1 MTRAFPY
8 LRPPRDV
15 VTAGPWSQVIAGGAV
30 ELSSELP
37 EWDYDTTL
45 SLSRPVRVDGVRTR
59 QFCGLP
65 QEAEIDL
72 TVRWSASSSLL
83 RGRAWQAAVPAQ
95 DGAELNIAFELE
107 GDELGGILEL
117 HTVLT
122 LRDPA
127 GVNSSVAPRRPGSVL
142 WSDRFSVLLQG
153 DAVLF
158 PLAVADFHDL
168 PYPTKASWYLE
179 VGDDLEAAALGSVL
193 LLANERREV
202 VVKALTAAAAPT
214 DADRRVLSTLRT
226 DVLRSLVERALSNED
241 FLDEVDYPTGS
252 LGALFTAVLE
262 RMFPAFTVEALRRE
276 RLLEPVLFTARV
288 QDAADL
294 LAAP

>member
-1 MTRAFPY
+1 
-8 LRPPRDV
+8 
-15 VTAGPWSQVIAGGAV
+15 
-30 ELSSELP
+30 
-37 EWDYDTTL
+37 
-45 SLSRPVRVDGVRTR
+45 
-59 QFCGLP
+59 
-65 QEAEIDL
+65 
-72 TVRWSASSSLL
+72 
-83 RGRAWQAAVPAQ
+83 
-95 DGAELNIAFELE
+95 
-107 GDELGGILEL
+107 
-117 HTVLT
+117 
-122 LRDPA
+122 
-127 GVNSSVAPRRPGSVL
+127 VL